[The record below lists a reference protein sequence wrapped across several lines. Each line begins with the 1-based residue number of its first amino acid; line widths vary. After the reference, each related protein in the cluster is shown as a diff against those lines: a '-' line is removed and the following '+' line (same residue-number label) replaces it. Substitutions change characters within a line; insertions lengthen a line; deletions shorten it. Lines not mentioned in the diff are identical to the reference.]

1 MDAQRITAVCL
12 SLLVGVSLAPALSSP
27 LVRRAHALSELQRL
41 PGADTAEDETSS
53 EEQSDEPEI
62 DEPLQL
68 PMPDP
73 LVNKDTATEDGTAA
87 TGKSEE
93 LKPVE
98 VLTDISQVPE
108 PVRRMRELILE
119 AASSGDMERLR
130 PLLGKGMTQTQVSQ
144 AETNEDPVT
153 TLKSLSGD
161 PDGIEVLAILIDL
174 LNTGFVLTGAGTP
187 DETYVWPYF
196 TEKSLSQLTPP
207 EKVDLLRLVTAGD
220 FTEMKEFGGYNF
232 YKTGITPDGQWKFF
246 IAGD

>member
-12 SLLVGVSLAPALSSP
+12 SLLVGVSLAPALSGP
-27 LVRRAHALSELQRL
+27 LVRPAHALSELQQL
-41 PGADTAEDETSS
+41 SGTDTAEEETSS
-53 EEQSDEPEI
+53 GEQSDEPDI

-73 LVNKDTATEDGTAA
+73 LVNKDAAAEDGTTA
-87 TGKSEE
+87 TGKPEE

-98 VLTDISQVPE
+98 VLTDISLVPE

-130 PLLGKGMTQTQVSQ
+130 PLLGKGLTQTQVSQ
-144 AETNEDPVT
+144 AETDEDPVT
-153 TLKSLSGD
+153 TLKGLSGD
-161 PDGIEVLAILIDL
+161 PEGIEVLAILIDL

-196 TEKSLSQLTPP
+196 TEKALSQLTPP

-232 YKTGITPDGQWKFF
+232 YKTGIASDGQWKFF